1 MSLLHACM
9 CVWNFILAWSEWLML
24 LAASLACWRSL
35 CVGFFTI
42 KGHKIHALRCTR
54 CLCWCCWAVTLLHM
68 PYGLL
73 AQMRSFFMC
82 MCVCGA
88 LGGKINI
95 LEHTLWRES
104 CWYAQQS
111 AVTPAAPA
119 ALWWVVRA
127 DKHRRAHIYYI
138 HLYTSIYTC
147 ISLPFGFLAF
157 QLKFDTYNPLYL
169 CVCELAARCHALPTF
184 PPAPT
189 QRHIQW

>member
-1 MSLLHACM
+1 MVLSWYFSLEWVARASGCLAC
-9 CVWNFILAWSEWLML
+9 L
-24 LAASLACWRSL
+24 LAFA
-35 CVGFFTI
+35 
-42 KGHKIHALRCTR
+42 
-54 CLCWCCWAVTLLHM
+54 LCWLFHHKRAQNSCITLHTLFVLVLLSCDAVAH
-68 PYGLL
+68 
-73 AQMRSFFMC
+73 AIRSPSTNAFFFYVYV
-82 MCVCGA
+82 CVCA

-127 DKHRRAHIYYI
+127 DKHRHAHIYYI